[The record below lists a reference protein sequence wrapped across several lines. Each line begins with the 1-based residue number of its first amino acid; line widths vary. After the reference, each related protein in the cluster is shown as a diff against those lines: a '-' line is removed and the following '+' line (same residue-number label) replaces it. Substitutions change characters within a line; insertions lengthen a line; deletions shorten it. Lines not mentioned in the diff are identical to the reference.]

1 MEGIE
6 SHEAPLSGL
15 GAEKKAKATPRG
27 RQRKADAK
35 SVEVEV
41 PKKPVKRVRKV
52 AADKAALAEPSVST
66 DVANTSNGGDGMEEK
81 PAIPAK
87 VVIAP
92 PSPPPPRPIAEVDDE
107 IDDLV
112 FTKPGSAK
120 KAPVAPEPI
129 KVAAEPVKVVAEAPR
144 VVAPAVVVHEPV
156 VVQKKVVPAVVRP
169 AERSDDTEEAHRRQA
184 VEARGVA
191 RPRRQHTD
199 SIAHGSAY
207 GRGEAQGDVREK
219 ADVVRERVDVVGE
232 RVDIVRGKADVV
244 REKADVVG
252 EREDIVRGKPDVDG
266 NSNENRSDFGDED
279 GEVKGNSD
287 VIETELNSRYEE
299 IKKGTTFIS
308 QLQQMTLTQL
318 QEIAELE
325 KVPEYAGLRKQDL
338 IYRIVKER
346 VRQNGLMFGDG
357 TLEVLPDGFG
367 FLRSAEHSYE
377 PCSDD
382 IYMSPSQIRRFGLR
396 PGAMVAGQI
405 RPPKES
411 ERYFALL
418 RVEAINQQDPELL
431 HRKVMFEDL
440 TALHPDKRLLLE
452 DDPQDLSMRLV
463 DLVSPIGKGQRGL
476 IVAPPR
482 TGKTVLLQSMAKSI
496 LKNHP
501 ECYVIV
507 LLIDERPEE
516 VTDMER
522 TVKGPRCEV
531 VSSTFDEPTSRH
543 VQVAEMVIEKAKRM
557 VEYSIDVVILLDS
570 ITRLARAYN
579 NESPGTGKL
588 LSGGMDAGALQKPK
602 RFFGAAR
609 NIEEGGSLTILG
621 TALVD
626 TGSRLDEVIFEEFKG
641 TGNMELH
648 LDRRLV
654 DKRVWPAININ
665 ASGTRKEELLL
676 GEVDLVR
683 NYLLRKALADM
694 NPVEAV
700 ERLSQQLKRTKTN
713 AEFMATLGSGGS

>member
-15 GAEKKAKATPRG
+15 GAEKKSKAAPRG
-27 RQRKADAK
+27 RPRKAVAK

-52 AADKAALAEPSVST
+52 VTDKAALAEPSVST

-92 PSPPPPRPIAEVDDE
+92 PPPPPSPPPPIAEVDDD

-169 AERSDDTEEAHRRQA
+169 AERSDDAEEAHRRQA
-184 VEARGVA
+184 VEARGNA

-219 ADVVRERVDVVGE
+219 ADVVREKSDVVGE
-232 RVDIVRGKADVV
+232 RVDIVR
-244 REKADVVG
+244 EKADVVG
-252 EREDIVRGKPDVDG
+252 ERVDIVRGKPDVDG
-266 NSNENRSDFGDED
+266 NSNGNRSDYGDED
-279 GEVKGNSD
+279 GEGKGNSD